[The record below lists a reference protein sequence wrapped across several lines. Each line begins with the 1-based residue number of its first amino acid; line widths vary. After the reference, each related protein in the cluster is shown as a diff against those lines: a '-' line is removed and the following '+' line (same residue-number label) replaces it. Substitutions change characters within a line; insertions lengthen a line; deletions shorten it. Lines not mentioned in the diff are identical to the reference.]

1 MGANEVSGLGGN
13 YFAGNIP
20 AETKKLADAGK
31 VHIIPIGKSGYI
43 VLPKE
48 TLNIAGLDLEKTG
61 DTRADDVITNTSK
74 MTTVDLSSY
83 DKSLIIELQTSG
95 VIKTAN
101 ADFTKCEVAPGKEQ
115 FLNLTIG
122 IYNSLPQKMDE
133 VVLSGDPKVQEAI
146 LSQLME
152 QKIAD
157 ENGNIV
163 DKTKLADLLMQGI
176 KLGDKTYK
184 FSQVKDGEVDINYN
198 EVTETKVE
206 SKFKEMNPAL
216 IDRMKAQSP
225 YWKEQL
231 KELEKQGHVSII
243 NGRYFTNDPRL
254 QKPQET
260 KEAETKAFDPTTLV
274 GNEEAID
281 AREIKLQEDFFS
293 LYDTNPD
300 NAMDTLLH
308 TKYYKEY
315 KALEDALIKMNTDD
329 NSNVKNKDYG
339 NEVAYRRKGTL
350 ARAYYAQSTN
360 MNGEVVYEY
369 ASPEEVKK
377 FQEKVDKY
385 KNDLSKQNIVK
396 QIDEYK
402 TFFGDVIDDNIDS
415 LSEVQLQ
422 QLAEAKAYNE
432 GLTDSQIK
440 NMASTQ
446 FKNRFNTE
454 MNNVYRDYNEKINE
468 AQEKGDTKKVEK
480 LQRKMNEEIQKIA
493 DKKIRTENEDRGD
506 YAAMMARGQVNSE
519 IAEGNFKKTTPTY
532 ESITKACPEAKEFIE
547 ANKQRFYKKDAAG
560 QLTNEFDPQAW
571 KDFWLNKAASRED
584 NNTNADNKRIQDY
597 YMSLGEAEDIVRGN
611 ATGTAQEAYV
621 GLGSLFEGKSKDK
634 LINLARDMAE
644 TAGVVTEDNKTA
656 GLRAAHVL
664 KETAKG
670 AAAAA
675 AADVLGNFVL
685 SKIKIP
691 YAGQLA
697 GTVTGSVNWAQSG
710 TIQDLDTFVS
720 RNYQNGVLVDEQI
733 TNQIEEH
740 DWFAKGTE
748 NYSQDYLRDFSG
760 DQKLRSFTFDPWAIA
775 VGGVGG
781 AIKGL
786 IDMKKIHDKEDK
798 NSRIQQYAR
807 RDLNTSPVKE
817 TATKQLTQK
826 ADTYK
831 YVAQVEVATEP
842 VEEKINNK
850 KCRLRARHFAK
861 GNYNMADSK
870 KDMVATYYGI
880 AQNDPNFNKIYEYI
894 MEQINGLKK
903 GQYNDLQYVNNM
915 TYFLPE
921 KLPSSLTGLDKD
933 YELKFDPEKDPQELD
948 DVKIELGGSYTITGR
963 NNTQT
968 ITKPG
973 ENAAGSITAQRRKRE
988 V

>member
-1 MGANEVSGLGGN
+1 MKVIFSHNLPFFLAHGGMQ
-13 YFAGNIP
+13 
-20 AETKKLADAGK
+20 
-31 VHIIPIGKSGYI
+31 
-43 VLPKE
+43 
-48 TLNIAGLDLEKTG
+48 TLSESLMREIAGL
-61 DTRADDVITNTSK
+61 
-74 MTTVDLSSY
+74 
-83 DKSLIIELQTSG
+83 G
-95 VIKTAN
+95 V
-101 ADFTKCEVAPGKEQ
+101 EVE
-115 FLNLTIG
+115 
-122 IYNSLPQKMDE
+122 
-133 VVLSGDPKVQEAI
+133 
-146 LSQLME
+146 
-152 QKIAD
+152 
-157 ENGNIV
+157 
-163 DKTKLADLLMQGI
+163 
-176 KLGDKTYK
+176 
-184 FSQVKDGEVDINYN
+184 
-198 EVTETKVE
+198 TERWW
-206 SKFKEMNPAL
+206 
-216 IDRMKAQSP
+216 D
-225 YWKEQL
+225 
-231 KELEKQGHVSII
+231 EKQKGDILHYIMRPPYAVNVSLAHEKGFKVIMTE
-243 NGRYFTNDPRL
+243 NLDQTASRTRL
-254 QKPQET
+254 QL
-260 KEAETKAFDPTTLV
+260 F
-274 GNEEAID
+274 
-281 AREIKLQEDFFS
+281 
-293 LYDTNPD
+293 
-300 NAMDTLLH
+300 
-308 TKYYKEY
+308 
-315 KALEDALIKMNTDD
+315 
-329 NSNVKNKDYG
+329 
-339 NEVAYRRKGTL
+339 
-350 ARAYYAQSTN
+350 
-360 MNGEVVYEY
+360 
-369 ASPEEVKK
+369 
-377 FQEKVDKY
+377 
-385 KNDLSKQNIVK
+385 
-396 QIDEYK
+396 
-402 TFFGDVIDDNIDS
+402 
-415 LSEVQLQ
+415 
-422 QLAEAKAYNE
+422 
-432 GLTDSQIK
+432 
-440 NMASTQ
+440 
-446 FKNRFNTE
+446 
-454 MNNVYRDYNEKINE
+454 
-468 AQEKGDTKKVEK
+468 
-480 LQRKMNEEIQKIA
+480 LQRKNITNKELCEKFDDVM
-493 DKKIRTENEDRGD
+493 R
-506 YAAMMARGQVNSE
+506 
-519 IAEGNFKKTTPTY
+519 KKTNN
-532 ESITKACPEAKEFIE
+532 SMIL
-547 ANKQRFYKKDAAG
+547 KKTDR
-560 QLTNEFDPQAW
+560 
-571 KDFWLNKAASRED
+571 K
-584 NNTNADNKRIQDY
+584 
-597 YMSLGEAEDIVRGN
+597 
-611 ATGTAQEAYV
+611 
-621 GLGSLFEGKSKDK
+621 K
-634 LINLARDMAE
+634 L
-644 TAGVVTEDNKTA
+644 
-656 GLRAAHVL
+656 
-664 KETAKG
+664 
-670 AAAAA
+670 
-675 AADVLGNFVL
+675 L

-968 ITKPG
+968 MTKPG